1 MTVGPDSAR
10 SSQPVRRQAV
20 KSAAIAVTAWLGLWG
35 FILLSEGRVQPALLA
50 AVVAG
55 ATAVGWVAVW
65 LAPVTTPIDW
75 TPAYVSGPSRAGH
88 DPRFSRLS
96 RLLSEATERVT
107 VGDEV
112 HRTLRSLAAERLERL
127 HDVHLESDQERSRQL
142 LGDEL
147 YDYVT
152 QPTRRLRGNEA
163 AALSRLLSRIEAL

>member
-1 MTVGPDSAR
+1 MTAGPDSTQ
-10 SSQPVRRQAV
+10 SSQQIRRQAA
-20 KSAAIAVTAWLGLWG
+20 KSTALAVLAWLGLWG
-35 FILLSEGRVQPALLA
+35 FFLLSEGRVKPALLA

-65 LAPVTTPIDW
+65 LAPAATPIDW
-75 TPAYVSGPSRAGH
+75 TPAYVSGPSSAAR

-96 RLLSEATERVT
+96 RLLSEATDRVT

-127 HDVHLESDQERSRQL
+127 HGASLESDPEQSRAL
-142 LGDEL
+142 LGDDL
-147 YDYVT
+147 YRYVT
-152 QPTRRLRGNEA
+152 QPARRIRGDEA